1 MKKRILS
8 CLMAL
13 ALCLTLLPTA
23 ALAEEPEGTAQTS
36 SAVGEAADPA
46 NGKAKQENQPAVPEQ
61 EKQPAAPEQEKQPA
75 EQEEQQEDSAAKQD
89 EAVAAVQAM
98 IDALPDA
105 AELDGMDD
113 EDAMAI
119 YEAFQ
124 AACEAYYDAL
134 TDEEQR
140 AQLKNTE
147 KLEALSKWFSQSAAL
162 AAAAR
167 TGETHEHYLCG
178 GTTCNEKGHEQEDTK
193 PPFKPWDKDA
203 TTKGGAYYLTSDLNG
218 LTVPSGVNLTLCL
231 NGHSISSSYD
241 GPTIE
246 VKPGAT
252 LTLCD
257 CKDAK
262 YDHGI
267 THARNVYG
275 TGVLVG
281 KTVGTKDTVGKNDAV
296 FNMYGGYIYGNSP
309 LAASASMAGS
319 SSGVTVAGGTF
330 NLYGGTIRDNK
341 AYEYSDGGY
350 GGVFVCNQGIFN
362 MSGGTI
368 TGNTTFLDGAG
379 VSVGGLAGLH
389 DAYKLSGGTF
399 NMSGGTITGNKAGSS
414 GGGVYV
420 SGASNTSFNISG
432 TAKITGNY
440 TGKSLDIPSVEGTVN
455 NVYLGKYT
463 GGGETRM
470 ATIEASGLTAGAS
483 IGVTTEKEGQTVA
496 TGVSQAAKGCFT
508 SDNSKK
514 YRLQYDNDAQTLTMI
529 AATHTNHHFC
539 GDVNCTNNNH
549 ALPGE
554 SSWEGVSKLSD
565 IKGAGYYYL
574 TADVEITSTW
584 QPQSGVVLC
593 LNGYDITMKSAVYAI
608 WVKEGYTFTLC
619 DCVGGGKIT
628 HTKGV
633 VGYGVYVVGTF
644 NMYGGSISGNSAKNG
659 GGVWLDNGETG
670 TVFNMYGGEITG
682 NTATSSGGGGVYVN
696 RYSTFHMYGG
706 SITDNLNTA
715 SGDYGG
721 GVYVSQDGTFTVS
734 GKVNITGNKYQDD
747 TASNVY
753 LPSDKTITVDGKLDS
768 TASIGVT
775 TASTIANESYLA
787 IAKGGSTYTLKE
799 DDLNAFTSDNNTYGK
814 QLLGNSVVFTNG
826 SLHTHAVC
834 NDASCKDHPNEL
846 WLPISNE
853 SELQAAT
860 AGYYY
865 LNNNIELTS
874 IWKPTSGVVL
884 CLNNESIT
892 ANGSFNAIEVG
903 NGVTFTLTD
912 CGSQRTGTVTH
923 VDATKTGCGVKVLTG
938 GTFKMY
944 DGWIT
949 ENTVNS
955 NSGGGVYVIGGT
967 FEMYGGNIS
976 GNTANYGG
984 GVSVVEGGQ
993 FTMSGSASIAG
1004 NEANGTSGAF
1014 GGGVYVSDSGSTFE
1028 MHGGTIGGKSSN
1040 DGNTADG
1047 NGGGVYMAGG
1057 TFTMTGGA
1065 SITEN
1070 RAAGNGKGGGGVYV
1084 SGGIFNMNGGTIERN
1099 TAAATINA
1107 SGSEGGG
1114 VYVEGGTFTMTG
1126 GAKIS
1131 GNTAN
1136 YGGGVCVTG
1145 TAGKFTVS
1153 GNVNVTGNH
1162 KIKGTNNNV
1171 YLCGG
1176 KTITIDTLA
1185 ETARIGITTG
1195 ISPESTTDKKT
1206 QFATGATGDL
1216 DYYTTI
1222 FTPDEADRGYV
1233 VTKDGTDLFLS
1244 AHQHSWSYTANGAI
1258 ITATCENCPLATG
1271 GSNAYSGSITI
1282 EAPASTLTY
1291 DGTGKEARVT
1301 KTQWS
1306 GDVSISY
1313 KVKTG
1318 DGENAWGALPENTAA
1333 PTNAGTYTANIT
1345 LTGADRKTATASVEY
1360 TIEKAAPT
1368 VDNFTFTTPQYLT
1381 YNGNAKTAEVKA
1393 NGVAGMGAITVKYFK
1408 DNQPVNE
1415 AKEVGEYTVK
1425 ISVDNTGKNFNATTE
1440 DLTKDG
1446 WEFAIGK
1453 GTQTIHVPT
1462 DRTIVKNGREVDISG
1477 WATVSGVEGG
1487 KTPGTLSYA
1496 LNGNPIDIALTGN
1509 MLKAEP
1515 TTTVS
1520 TFEIKATAAET
1531 NDYKEVSRTFT
1542 VTVTN
1547 KTPVS
1552 ISQITMPGWTYGES
1566 AKEPE
1571 YVKAEG
1577 AGEATVTYAVKDSG
1591 VFNATPPTNAGEY
1604 TVKVQY
1610 ETNDNIYTGTK
1621 DFIIKPKNISG
1632 VTINLGPQATYNG
1645 NEQGVAISSVMDGTH
1660 SLIAGG
1666 HDYAIFSGNKATN
1679 VGENTL
1685 VIEGKGNYTG
1695 TARKTW
1701 SLNAMEVT
1709 LEWGNITDRKWN
1721 DGKTVT
1727 ATVSNK
1733 VGSDEVNVTVTGGD
1747 QTAVGG
1753 SHTATAAGLT
1763 GAQAGNY
1770 KLPADK
1776 EQTYSIGKAA
1786 ARDLPEIT
1794 VSQKFN
1800 LTTEQ
1805 SKDIGRAGMPE
1816 DAGTLTYAQGSASKA
1831 GTVTIDSWSVDT
1843 TGKVTYKLSGGVAGA
1858 TVTLPVTIGSDN
1870 YADSTVNVVI
1880 TLTDKDTPTVT
1891 ANGITVTY
1899 DGQPIPASKITGTA
1913 NVAGTWEWKSGM
1925 AVTNV
1930 VDSGNKT
1937 VVFKPTDSANYAE
1950 VEKTIKVTINKATP
1964 TGTPTY
1970 TAITTSGKTLT
1981 DAALGIGSITPA
1993 GGTITWDAGNGTVVA
2008 ANTAYGWTYMPTDT
2022 ANYNNLTG
2030 TITPYVVSS
2039 SSGGSRP
2046 STNPVQTEVSKDP
2059 DGSVSLSK
2067 TNAAKG
2073 DKVTVTV
2080 KPDRHYEVDEVI
2092 VRDSKG
2098 KQLAVKDN
2106 GDGTFTFEMPAD
2118 KVTVEPTFSWVNPFA
2133 DVADSAYYVDAVEWM
2148 LKREVTQGTTET
2160 TFSPNLNC
2168 TRAQIVTFL
2177 WRAAGSPEPKGTVG
2191 FADVSAG
2198 SYYAKAVAW
2207 AIENG
2212 ITGGT
2217 GDGLFSPDATCT
2229 RAQSAAFL
2237 YRAAGSPAVSGSAGF
2252 SDVAAD
2258 AYYASA
2264 VAWAK
2269 EHGITDGIGGGLFG
2283 SANDCTR
2290 AQIAA
2295 FLYRCMK

>member
-8 CLMAL
+8 CFMAL

-23 ALAEEPEGTAQTS
+23 ALAEEA
-36 SAVGEAADPA
+36 
-46 NGKAKQENQPAVPEQ
+46 
-61 EKQPAAPEQEKQPA
+61 
-75 EQEEQQEDSAAKQD
+75 DSAAP
-89 EAVAAVQAM
+89 A
-98 IDALPDA
+98 
-105 AELDGMDD
+105 
-113 EDAMAI
+113 
-119 YEAFQ
+119 
-124 AACEAYYDAL
+124 
-134 TDEEQR
+134 
-140 AQLKNTE
+140 
-147 KLEALSKWFSQSAAL
+147 
-162 AAAAR
+162 
-167 TGETHEHYLCG
+167 GETHSHPICG
-178 GTTCNEKGHEQEDTK
+178 KTCTHRNEDGSDQHESVTWTGVDSL
-193 PPFKPWDKDA
+193 DKIKTA
-203 TTKGGAYYLTSDLNG
+203 GNYYLTQNVELSNIWKPV
-218 LTVPSGVNLTLCL
+218 TGVNLCL
-231 NGHSISSSYD
+231 NGKKITGSQ
-241 GPTIE
+241 GQLCIE
-246 VKPGAT
+246 VTSQNA

-257 CKDAK
+257 CVSN
-262 YDHGI
+262 GSI
-267 THARNVYG
+267 THKDGDRG
-275 TGVLVG
+275 RGVLVSG
-281 KTVGTKDTVGKNDAV
+281 GTFT
-296 FNMYGGYIYGNSP
+296 MYGGS
-309 LAASASMAGS
+309 
-319 SSGVTVAGGTF
+319 
-330 NLYGGTIRDNK
+330 
-341 AYEYSDGGY
+341 
-350 GGVFVCNQGIFN
+350 
-362 MSGGTI
+362 I
-368 TGNTTFLDGAG
+368 TGNTANDSGSSDGGG
-379 VSVGGLAGLH
+379 VCVRNGEFRMIGG
-389 DAYKLSGGTF
+389 S
-399 NMSGGTITGNKAGSS
+399 ITGNKAPS

-420 SGASNTSFNISG
+420 GGQGTFTMSNSASITGNMTVSSGNGGGVYISG
-432 TAKITGNY
+432 QFTMSGGKITGNTAQD
-440 TGKSLDIPSVEGTVN
+440 TGDGGGVFVNYGGTFRMFGDSHITDNTGFRGGGVSVDRRYSSAYNPGAFTMSSGNITNNNAQYGGGVYISGNFTMSGGEISSNRATGNSGGVHMNTDSTFTVSGAPKITGNTLKSGTTN
-455 NVYLGKYT
+455 NVRLSKGTTTATSPKPD
-463 GGGETRM
+463 
-470 ATIEASGLTAGAS
+470 ATITIGDTHLSTGAS
-483 IGVTTEKEGQTVA
+483 IGVTTEKTLTTGSSVTIA
-496 TGVSQAAKGCFT
+496 TDAKSGDEKYFT
-508 SDNSKK
+508 SDADRDYHFVLEGNEVK
-514 YRLQYDNDAQTLTMI
+514 LTQHQHNW
-529 AATHTNHHFC
+529 TY
-539 GDVNCTNNNH
+539 
-549 ALPGE
+549 AL
-554 SSWEGVSKLSD
+554 
-565 IKGAGYYYL
+565 
-574 TADVEITSTW
+574 ST
-584 QPQSGVVLC
+584 
-593 LNGYDITMKSAVYAI
+593 T
-608 WVKEGYTFTLC
+608 
-619 DCVGGGKIT
+619 
-628 HTKGV
+628 
-633 VGYGVYVVGTF
+633 
-644 NMYGGSISGNSAKNG
+644 
-659 GGVWLDNGETG
+659 
-670 TVFNMYGGEITG
+670 
-682 NTATSSGGGGVYVN
+682 
-696 RYSTFHMYGG
+696 
-706 SITDNLNTA
+706 
-715 SGDYGG
+715 
-721 GVYVSQDGTFTVS
+721 
-734 GKVNITGNKYQDD
+734 
-747 TASNVY
+747 
-753 LPSDKTITVDGKLDS
+753 
-768 TASIGVT
+768 T
-775 TASTIANESYLA
+775 TA
-787 IAKGGSTYTLKE
+787 
-799 DDLNAFTSDNNTYGK
+799 
-814 QLLGNSVVFTNG
+814 
-826 SLHTHAVC
+826 
-834 NDASCKDHPNEL
+834 ND
-846 WLPISNE
+846 
-853 SELQAAT
+853 T
-860 AGYYY
+860 
-865 LNNNIELTS
+865 
-874 IWKPTSGVVL
+874 
-884 CLNNESIT
+884 
-892 ANGSFNAIEVG
+892 
-903 NGVTFTLTD
+903 
-912 CGSQRTGTVTH
+912 
-923 VDATKTGCGVKVLTG
+923 
-938 GTFKMY
+938 
-944 DGWIT
+944 
-949 ENTVNS
+949 
-955 NSGGGVYVIGGT
+955 
-967 FEMYGGNIS
+967 
-976 GNTANYGG
+976 
-984 GVSVVEGGQ
+984 
-993 FTMSGSASIAG
+993 
-1004 NEANGTSGAF
+1004 
-1014 GGGVYVSDSGSTFE
+1014 
-1028 MHGGTIGGKSSN
+1028 
-1040 DGNTADG
+1040 
-1047 NGGGVYMAGG
+1047 
-1057 TFTMTGGA
+1057 
-1065 SITEN
+1065 
-1070 RAAGNGKGGGGVYV
+1070 
-1084 SGGIFNMNGGTIERN
+1084 
-1099 TAAATINA
+1099 
-1107 SGSEGGG
+1107 
-1114 VYVEGGTFTMTG
+1114 
-1126 GAKIS
+1126 
-1131 GNTAN
+1131 
-1136 YGGGVCVTG
+1136 
-1145 TAGKFTVS
+1145 
-1153 GNVNVTGNH
+1153 
-1162 KIKGTNNNV
+1162 
-1171 YLCGG
+1171 
-1176 KTITIDTLA
+1176 
-1185 ETARIGITTG
+1185 
-1195 ISPESTTDKKT
+1195 
-1206 QFATGATGDL
+1206 
-1216 DYYTTI
+1216 
-1222 FTPDEADRGYV
+1222 
-1233 VTKDGTDLFLS
+1233 
-1244 AHQHSWSYTANGAI
+1244 
-1258 ITATCENCPLATG
+1258 ITATCTANGCNLTNKSG
-1271 GSNAYSGSITI
+1271 GSVTI
-1282 EAPASTLTY
+1282 KAPSALTY
-1291 DGTGKEARVT
+1291 DGTPKAVTLDNTLTTGVT
-1301 KTQWS
+1301 KP
-1306 GDVSISY
+1306 SITY
-1313 KVKTG
+1313 QKKN
-1318 DGENAWGALPENTAA
+1318 GENFEVFSGT
-1333 PTNAGTYTANIT
+1333 PTDAGTYRASIT
-1345 LTGADRKTATASVEY
+1345 LGEGKNAKTASVEY
-1360 TIEKAAPT
+1360 TIAKADPK
-1368 VDNFTFTTPQYLT
+1368 VEDFTFTVPSTADLI
-1381 YNGNAKTAEVKA
+1381 YNGNAKSAAVEAKNSVT
-1393 NGVAGMGAITVKYFK
+1393 GMGKITVKYFK
-1408 DNQPVNE
+1408 GDNQVDE
-1415 AKEVGEYTVK
+1415 VKEVGEYTVK
-1425 ISVDNTGKNFNATTE
+1425 ISVDGTGNNFNATTE
-1440 DLTKDG
+1440 LTKG
-1446 WEFAIGK
+1446 EWKFTIGK
-1453 GTQTIHVPT
+1453 GTQMVNVPT
-1462 DRTIVKNGREVDISG
+1462 DRTIVKNGKEFDISG

-1509 MLKAEP
+1509 MLKAES

-1547 KTPVS
+1547 KTPAS

-1800 LTTEQ
+1800 VTTEQ

-1816 DAGTLTYAQGSASKA
+1816 DAGTLTYAKGSASKA

-1880 TLTDKDTPTVT
+1880 TLTDKDIPTVT

-1950 VEKTIKVTINKATP
+1950 VEQIIKVTINKATP

-1981 DAALGIGSITPA
+1981 DAVLGIGSITPA
-1993 GGTITWDAGNGTVVA
+1993 GGTITWDAGNATVVA

-2022 ANYNNLTG
+2022 ANYDNLTG

-2039 SSGGSRP
+2039 SGGGSRP

-2191 FADVSAG
+2191 FADVSAD

-2295 FLYRCMK
+2295 FLYRYMK